1 MGLLFEI
8 VLFIVDQLPW
18 KMSNMLQGAKIKT
31 PRESYLQCLDK
42 EYPKTSI
49 PIFYYTFS
57 MDTRKKAAQAT
68 IKEFVKPTLTL
79 VFKKS
84 YNYSDSDTSSCEG
97 QNASNSKSPNPASL
111 RDFINALPNFELLHF
126 GFYLSNDDKMP
137 NCLCPCAKGVT

>member
-1 MGLLFEI
+1 
-8 VLFIVDQLPW
+8 
-18 KMSNMLQGAKIKT
+18 MSNMLQGAKIKT

-42 EYPKTSI
+42 EYQKKSI
-49 PIFYYTFS
+49 PRFGYSFT
-57 MDTRKKAAQAT
+57 MDTRKKAAKAT
-68 IKEFVKPTLTL
+68 IKEFVKPRPTSI
-79 VFKKS
+79 KKS
-84 YNYSDSDTSSCEG
+84 HNYSDSDTSSCEG